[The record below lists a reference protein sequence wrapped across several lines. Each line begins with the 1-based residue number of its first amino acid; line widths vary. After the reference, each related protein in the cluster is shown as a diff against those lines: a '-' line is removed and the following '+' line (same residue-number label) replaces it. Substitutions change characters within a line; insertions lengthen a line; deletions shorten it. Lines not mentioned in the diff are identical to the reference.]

1 MRLSITKEN
10 GTYVTRIWHK
20 HDLMFVQDGYSSRE
34 AATLD
39 AWVNAL
45 FIRDISTA
53 CEQSVE
59 DCLNGF

>member
-1 MRLSITKEN
+1 MRLSVKKEN

-20 HDLMFVQDGYSSRE
+20 QELVFVQDGYSSRE

-45 FIRDISTA
+45 FIRDIETLT
-53 CEQSVE
+53 EQSVSA
-59 DCLNGF
+59 NGF